1 MQALPE
7 LPPSP
12 RKPPRGVWLS
22 GRQHFCLGTLL
33 TPPPYWLGPGGEL
46 RCQLGIGT
54 RGHFQG
60 PCWAGC
66 FLISILNLSGA
77 EKATRQSALGAYPK
91 MHHHFGTEA
100 PRRLGV
106 GGRPSGAA
114 AAAGSAAGWGM
125 GAVAPTRCWVE
136 QALALA
142 AVFSAA
148 LLSPPA
154 TRPLPC
160 LVSRVSSPGC
170 SAQCLLWACSSAG
183 VLPSRVRSSHSCCPV
198 LCSELSFPIWMPA
211 LPHGAWGR
219 FPRCWDGE
227 AKPPSLI
234 DLMDTGWGRGDLL

>member
-1 MQALPE
+1 MQGLPE

-22 GRQHFCLGTLL
+22 GRQHFLPRTLL

-46 RCQLGIGT
+46 RCQLGTGT

-60 PCWAGC
+60 PRWAGC

-77 EKATRQSALGAYPK
+77 EKATRQSALGTYPK
-91 MHHHFGTEA
+91 MRHHFGTEA
-100 PRRLGV
+100 PSRLGGETQWGSHR
-106 GGRPSGAA
+106 GGQCLRLGDGAL
-114 AAAGSAAGWGM
+114 
-125 GAVAPTRCWVE
+125 APTRRWVE

-148 LLSPPA
+148 LLSAPA

-160 LVSRVSSPGC
+160 LVSWVSSPGC

-183 VLPSRVRSSHSCCPV
+183 VLPGRVWSSHSCCPV
-198 LCSELSFPIWMPA
+198 LCSELSFPIRMPA
-211 LPHGAWGR
+211 LPRGAWGWL
-219 FPRCWDGE
+219 PRCWDGE